1 MKINEL
7 TQPGVVQPNRGV
19 TSRSVATSPAKV
31 AESAGFSLDQAE
43 FHQEAR
49 VESHLLEG
57 AKLVYEAITDVRTDR
72 VAQAKQ
78 RLAEG
83 FYNKPEVIDQIATRL
98 AADPEARPSAP
109 LSLAQQGEIKRRL
122 SEGFYDTPEAIE
134 KIAAGLTEDV
144 SA

>member
-7 TQPGVVQPNRGV
+7 SQPGVVQPNRGV
-19 TSRSVATSPAKV
+19 TSRATSTSPAKP
-31 AESAGFSLDQAE
+31 AESAGFALDQAE
-43 FHQEAR
+43 FHQTAK

-57 AKLVYEAITDVRTDR
+57 AKLVYEAIPDVRTDR

-122 SEGFYDTPEAIE
+122 SEGFYDTPEAID
-134 KIAAGLTEDV
+134 KIANGLVEDV
-144 SA
+144 NA